1 MATNTANGNA
11 AYGEVAKRY
20 ATALL
25 DLAEEKGQ
33 LDSLYPDV
41 NALVQMIADSDDFNA
56 FLANPLLLRATQ
68 VRAVLAV
75 ADKCGFQPLM
85 KNFLGLVAQNRRLSD
100 LPDIAR
106 ALQSD
111 MAVRQGEVT
120 ADVISARELSAAQ
133 NDKIRDTLS
142 KSLGATVK
150 LNAIVDPDIMG
161 GLIVKVGSKLIDNSV
176 RTRLDR
182 LHRAMKSHNNT
193 VDKAKMREVA

>member
-56 FLANPLLLRATQ
+56 FLANPLLLRAAQ

-111 MAVRQGEVT
+111 MAARQGEVT
-120 ADVISARELSAAQ
+120 ADVVSARELSAAQ

-150 LNAIVDPDIMG
+150 LNTIVDPDIMG

-193 VDKAKMREVA
+193 IDKAKMREVA